1 MTPLSIDRNLSRRE
15 FGKQLKAAL
24 AAEWPH
30 VKWSVRADRGSAWEW
45 VNVYWEFGPTWERV
59 REFTANTEPQDS
71 EIETD
76 YAGSGWKLALARSIP
91 DTVLEEVAR
100 ALCEANGVGFHDI
113 DQQHLY
119 GPEDPEDTER
129 LGTRV
134 HMLVSG
140 TEWPAGKVFD
150 GVDST
155 FGYLTFRDEKEN
167 QG

>member
-30 VKWSVRADRGSAWEW
+30 VKWSVRGYRGSAGEW
-45 VNVYWEFGPTWERV
+45 VNVYWEFGPTGERV
-59 REFTANTEPQDS
+59 REFTANT
-71 EIETD
+71 
-76 YAGSGWKLALARSIP
+76 GRKLTLTRSIP

-100 ALCEANGVGFHDI
+100 SLREANGVEFRDI

-155 FGYLTFRDEKEN
+155 FGYLTFRDEREN

>member
-30 VKWSVRADRGSAWEW
+30 VKWSVRGYRGSAREW

-59 REFTANTEPQDS
+59 REFTANT
-71 EIETD
+71 
-76 YAGSGWKLALARSIP
+76 GRKLTLTRSIP

-100 ALCEANGVGFHDI
+100 SLREANGVEFRDI